1 MDPNLLQTKLLRA
14 ARTDIPSDAVPYC
27 FEKRVL
33 ARIQGLPA
41 ADQWS
46 AVAQAL
52 WRAAAP
58 CAAVAIMLCAWT
70 VLVPDTTSS
79 ADEFAQHFE
88 NTVLADLAPDQFAG
102 E

>member
-27 FEKRVL
+27 FEKRVM
-33 ARIQGLPA
+33 ARIQALPA
-41 ADQWS
+41 PDKWS
-46 AVAQAL
+46 ALSQAL

-70 VLVPDTTSS
+70 VFVPETTSPT
-79 ADEFAQHFE
+79 DEFAQHFE
-88 NTVLADLAPDQFAG
+88 NTVLAGITSDQFAG